1 MAIVKRMTYFKT
13 QIEDKPGALL
23 AIANDLKEKN
33 LDLIGLKGV
42 SHMQHGD
49 VLIIPRNPEKV
60 RIAWNATG
68 KLLEEGTLFF
78 VTGVNKTGALAAS
91 LDTLAK
97 NDVNIVALEAG
108 AIGGRYGAFLWV
120 SPQDVERTAQ
130 ILAAT

>member
-49 VLIIPRNPEKV
+49 VLIIPKNPEKV

-120 SPQDVERTAQ
+120 SPQDVERTAH